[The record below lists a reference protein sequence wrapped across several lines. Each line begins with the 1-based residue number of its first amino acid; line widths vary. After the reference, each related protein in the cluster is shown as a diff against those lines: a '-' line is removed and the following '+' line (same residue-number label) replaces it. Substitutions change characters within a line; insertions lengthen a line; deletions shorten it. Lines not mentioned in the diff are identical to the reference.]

1 MCASE
6 LAHVVRFPFENLH
19 SVPGVA
25 QPSQRSLLAKDRLS
39 TCSQKRVVS
48 GFPMSTYILPQE
60 SGFNRDVR
68 WDVQSPVQAWNVEF
82 KLSLNAD
89 RQRIS
94 QALTVP
100 EYMEAWFRLP
110 GDEGEPRV
118 TVSRVASSYLLE
130 YQDGFH
136 NPKTYISGT
145 YTVIRRSKMLFT
157 WKKHSGINSPTSLVM
172 VKLIGDFA
180 RTTLCLSHT
189 GLTSYEEK
197 IWHEGLWGSSLEK
210 LRCLF
215 QPGSN

>member
-1 MCASE
+1 
-6 LAHVVRFPFENLH
+6 
-19 SVPGVA
+19 
-25 QPSQRSLLAKDRLS
+25 
-39 TCSQKRVVS
+39 
-48 GFPMSTYILPQE
+48 MSTYILPQQ
-60 SGFNRDVR
+60 SGFRRGVR
-68 WDVQSPVQAWNVEF
+68 WDVQSPVQTWNVEF

-100 EYMEAWFRLP
+100 EYMEAWLRLP
-110 GDEGEPRV
+110 SNEGEPRV
-118 TVSRVASSYLLE
+118 TVSSVADSYLLE

-136 NPKTYISGT
+136 SARTYISAT
-145 YTVIRRSKMLFT
+145 YKVVRRSKLLFT
-157 WKKHSGINSPTSLVM
+157 WKKYAGTNSPTSLVM

-197 IWHEGLWGSSLEK
+197 VWHEGLWGSSLER